1 MINKRGAL
9 ELSINTIVIVV
20 IGITLLTLGLV
31 FVRGIFGKLNELSD
45 NTFGTAEAQI
55 GRLGQGDAKLVTPS
69 VVTVK
74 QGQTVKQ
81 NIIVGNDGSD
91 SSFTLELKRLSVGAG
106 TPNTNQVDAKI
117 VISTTTINQ
126 NKYENFQLKSGE
138 SITIPIVI
146 AAVSDAP
153 LTTGLNSVQY
163 AVEVKKAGQPYENGA
178 FIINVVKGAGLFG

>member
-55 GRLGQGDAKLVTPS
+55 GRLGQGDARLVTPS

-81 NIIVGNDGSD
+81 NIIVGNDGD
-91 SSFTLELKRLSVGAG
+91 TGQFRVELKRIISSGSPPE
-106 TPNTNQVDAKI
+106 TQVAAKM
-117 VISTTTINQ
+117 VLTSATTTYSVNL
-126 NKYENFQLKSGE
+126 NSGD

-163 AVEVKKAGQPYENGA
+163 AVEVKKDNQPYENGA
-178 FIINVVKGAGLFG
+178 FIINVEKGSGLFG